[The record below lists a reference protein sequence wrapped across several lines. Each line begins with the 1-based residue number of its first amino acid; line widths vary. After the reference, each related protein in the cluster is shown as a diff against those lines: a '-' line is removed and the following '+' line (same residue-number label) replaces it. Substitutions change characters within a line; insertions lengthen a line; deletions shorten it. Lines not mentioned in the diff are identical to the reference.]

1 MGWFDLTKKK
11 NVDDA
16 IDDLEEIAENYDLE
30 EHDWSSVDDA
40 SDYLFEHKVKKI
52 LERPKYNEEQIKRDI
67 KRFSMS
73 EITRQLAKDL
83 VRDLRE
89 AVAN

>member
-1 MGWFDLTKKK
+1 MSWFNLTKKD

-52 LERPKYNEEQIKRDI
+52 LEKPRFNEQEIKRKI
-67 KRFSMS
+67 ESFSMS
-73 EITRQLAKDL
+73 DISRRIAQEL
-83 VRDLRE
+83 VGGLRE
-89 AVAN
+89 TMAN

>member
-1 MGWFDLTKKK
+1 MSWFNLTKKD

-16 IDDLEEIAENYDLE
+16 IDDLEEIAENYELK

-52 LERPKYNEEQIKRDI
+52 LQKPRYSEEKIKQDI
-67 KRFSMS
+67 KKFPMS
-73 EITRQLAKDL
+73 SITRQLAKDL

>member
-1 MGWFDLTKKK
+1 MSWFNLTKKD

-16 IDDLEEIAENYDLE
+16 IDDLEEIAENYDLK

-52 LERPKYNEEQIKRDI
+52 LEKPRYNEQEIKRKI
-67 KRFSMS
+67 ESFSMS
-73 EITRQLAKDL
+73 DISRRIAQEL
-83 VRDLRE
+83 VGGLRE
-89 AVAN
+89 TMAN

>member
-1 MGWFDLTKKK
+1 MSWFNLTKKD

-16 IDDLEEIAENYDLE
+16 IDDLEEIAENYDLK

-52 LERPKYNEEQIKRDI
+52 LEKPQYNEQEIKRKI
-67 KRFSMS
+67 EGFSMS
-73 EITRQLAKDL
+73 DISRRIAQEL
-83 VRDLRE
+83 VGGLRE
-89 AVAN
+89 TMAN

>member
-1 MGWFDLTKKK
+1 MSWFNLTKKD

-52 LERPKYNEEQIKRDI
+52 LEKPRYNEQEIKRKIEGFNMSDI
-67 KRFSMS
+67 SRRIAQ
-73 EITRQLAKDL
+73 EL
-83 VRDLRE
+83 VGGLRE
-89 AVAN
+89 TMAN

>member
-1 MGWFDLTKKK
+1 MSWFNLTKKD

-52 LERPKYNEEQIKRDI
+52 LEKPRYNEQEIKRKI
-67 KRFSMS
+67 ESFSMS
-73 EITRQLAKDL
+73 DISRRIAQEL
-83 VRDLRE
+83 VGGLRE
-89 AVAN
+89 TMAN

>member
-1 MGWFDLTKKK
+1 MSWFNLTKKD

-16 IDDLEEIAENYDLE
+16 IDD
-30 EHDWSSVDDA
+30 
-40 SDYLFEHKVKKI
+40 KVKKI
-52 LERPKYNEEQIKRDI
+52 LQKPRYSEEKIKQDI
-67 KRFSMS
+67 KKFPMS
-73 EITRQLAKDL
+73 SITRQLAKDL